1 MGETLNRRIDAGE
14 KTLRARGEE
23 QGTYRDDAKAVIDAA
38 DGAVNIEAAV
48 EAALEKFVAVIN
60 IDEHLSMDGH
70 IIDGMIVEMIEA
82 AVDAALGRGEK

>member
-1 MGETLNRRIDAGE
+1 MGDTLNRRYEAAE
-14 KTLRARGEE
+14 KVDDEFAAKGDIAPAR
-23 QGTYRDDAKAVIDAA
+23 QIVDAA

-48 EAALEKFVAVIN
+48 EAAVEKFVAVIN